1 MRTNNMQTS
10 LNVPNRLIV

>member
-1 MRTNNMQTS
+1 MQTS